1 MISLETLC
9 NGETKEKIEKG
20 FMEIFKNIQDPNT
33 PATATRS
40 LTVKVTLKPG
50 KQRSHVGTQIQVIP
64 KLASVLPSE
73 TDIIVEKDFRTG
85 EVNANEYGNQLPGQV
100 KLGDLESK
108 ETSVTEEKEDAE
120 IDQAKDIEE
129 DNIRKFKTLKDL

>member
-1 MISLETLC
+1 MC
-9 NGETKEKIEKG
+9 NGEAKEKIENG

-33 PATATRS
+33 PATSTRS

-50 KQRSHVGTQIQVIP
+50 KNRSYVNTQIQVIP

-108 ETSVTEEKEDAE
+108 ETSVTEETEVKES
-120 IDQAKDIEE
+120 EE
-129 DNIRKFKTLKDL
+129 DNIRKFKSLKDL

>member
-9 NGETKEKIEKG
+9 NGEAKEKIENG
-20 FMEIFKNIQDPNT
+20 FIEIFKNMQDPNT

-40 LTVKVTLKPG
+40 LTVKVTFKPG
-50 KQRSHVGTQIQVIP
+50 KNRSHVGTQIQVIP

-73 TDIIVEKDFRTG
+73 TDIIVEKDFKTG
-85 EVNANEYGNQLPGQV
+85 EVNANEYGSQLPGQV

-108 ETSVTEEKEDAE
+108 ETSETDDKEVTKNDEVTE
-120 IDQAKDIEE
+120 
-129 DNIRKFKTLKDL
+129 NNVCKFKSLKDL

>member
-1 MISLETLC
+1 MINLETLC
-9 NGETKEKIEKG
+9 NGETKEKIENG

-33 PATATRS
+33 PATSTRS

-50 KQRSHVGTQIQVIP
+50 KNRSHVNTQIQVIP

-73 TDIIVEKDFRTG
+73 ADIIVEKDFRTG

-108 ETSVTEEKEDAE
+108 ETSVTEETEVKES
-120 IDQAKDIEE
+120 EE
-129 DNIRKFKTLKDL
+129 DNVRKFKSLKDL

>member
-1 MISLETLC
+1 TS
-9 NGETKEKIEKG
+9 
-20 FMEIFKNIQDPNT
+20 
-33 PATATRS
+33 TRS

-50 KQRSHVGTQIQVIP
+50 KNRSHVNTQIQVIP

-108 ETSVTEEKEDAE
+108 ETSVTEETEVKES
-120 IDQAKDIEE
+120 EE
-129 DNIRKFKTLKDL
+129 DNIRKFKSLKDL

>member
-1 MISLETLC
+1 MINLETLC
-9 NGETKEKIEKG
+9 NGETKEKIENG

-33 PATATRS
+33 PATSTRS
-40 LTVKVTLKPG
+40 LTVNVTLKPG
-50 KQRSHVGTQIQVIP
+50 KNRSHVNTQIQVIP

-108 ETSVTEEKEDAE
+108 ETSVTEETEVKES
-120 IDQAKDIEE
+120 EE
-129 DNIRKFKTLKDL
+129 DNVRKFKSLKDL

>member
-1 MISLETLC
+1 MINLETLC
-9 NGETKEKIEKG
+9 NGEAKEKIESG

-33 PATATRS
+33 PATTMRS
-40 LTVKVTLKPG
+40 LTVKVTFKPG
-50 KQRSHVGTQIQVIP
+50 KNRSHVSTQIQVIP

-108 ETSVTEEKEDAE
+108 ETSVTEETEVKES
-120 IDQAKDIEE
+120 EE
-129 DNIRKFKTLKDL
+129 VTDNNIRKFKNLKDL

>member
-1 MISLETLC
+1 MINLETLC
-9 NGETKEKIEKG
+9 NGETKEKIENG

-33 PATATRS
+33 PATSTRS
-40 LTVKVTLKPG
+40 LTVKVTFKPG
-50 KQRSHVGTQIQVIP
+50 KNRSHVNTQIQVIP

-108 ETSVTEEKEDAE
+108 ETSVTEETEVKES
-120 IDQAKDIEE
+120 EE
-129 DNIRKFKTLKDL
+129 DNIRKFKSLKDL

>member
-1 MISLETLC
+1 MINLETLC
-9 NGETKEKIEKG
+9 NGETKEKIENG

-33 PATATRS
+33 PATSTRS
-40 LTVKVTLKPG
+40 LTVKVTLKSG
-50 KQRSHVGTQIQVIP
+50 KNRSHVNTQIQVIP

-108 ETSVTEEKEDAE
+108 ETSVTEETEVKES
-120 IDQAKDIEE
+120 EE
-129 DNIRKFKTLKDL
+129 DNVRKFKSLKDL